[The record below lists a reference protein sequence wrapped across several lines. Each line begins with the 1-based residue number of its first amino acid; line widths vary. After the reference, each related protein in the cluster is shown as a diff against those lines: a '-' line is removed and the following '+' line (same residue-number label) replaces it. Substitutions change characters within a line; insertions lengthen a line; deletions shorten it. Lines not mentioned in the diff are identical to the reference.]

1 MTSSYKTPS
10 ALYKMLDVSEALGII
25 LNETSPLPIETVPL
39 HLAHGRILAD
49 TILAADPVPAYRAS
63 IKDGYAVVSS
73 DGPGEYSVAF
83 DVHAG
88 MQSNQQQHL
97 SPGSIAYIATG
108 GPVPPGADAV
118 VQIEDTE
125 FIVPS
130 NIDTSSNKTHQQ
142 KRVRIKTQASPGQDI
157 RQIGSDMAQGD
168 PVLLPGQ
175 HLGPAEIG
183 ILATVGVS
191 KDIKVYSKPR
201 VAVLSTG
208 DEVCEPDAAV
218 LAPGQVRDANRA
230 MLLAAA
236 QSAGAAAATTT
247 DLGIARDSA
256 EVVEA
261 ALDRAIEL
269 GVDILLTT
277 GGVSMGERD
286 FIKPLLEKRGQVFFG
301 KICMKPGK
309 PLTFAKIDTSSTPST
324 STPPTSIHLPAIS
337 TATSADNNK
346 RRSSLLVFGLP
357 GNPVSSI
364 VTFNLAVIPSMR
376 KMEGWKDPHLR
387 RVHVET
393 AMPITMD
400 PVRPEYHRAVV
411 RWGRRQKDG
420 EMGWVAHSTG
430 GQISSRLL
438 SSKSANM
445 LLEIP
450 KKEGVLP
457 AGSIV
462 TALIVGDLR
471 CVAE

>member
-1 MTSSYKTPS
+1 MLNPYKTPS
-10 ALYKMLDVSEALGII
+10 ALYKMLDVSEAQTII

-49 TILAADPVPAYRAS
+49 TILAVDPVPAYRAS

-73 DGPGEYSVAF
+73 DGPGEYLVAF
-83 DVHAG
+83 DAHAG
-88 MQSNQQQHL
+88 MQSNQHQHL

-125 FIVPS
+125 FIADP
-130 NIDTSSNKTHQQ
+130 NAINDTSNYKQHQ
-142 KRVRIKTQASPGQDI
+142 KRVRIKTQASSGQDI
-157 RQIGSDMAQGD
+157 RQIGSDMAEGD
-168 PVLLPGQ
+168 PVLLPSQ

-191 KDIKVYSKPR
+191 KDIKVYSKPHI
-201 VAVLSTG
+201 AVLSTG

-236 QSAGAAAATTT
+236 QSAGAATT

-261 ALDRAIEL
+261 AIDRAIEL

-277 GGVSMGERD
+277 GGVSMGDRD

-309 PLTFAKIDTSSTPST
+309 PLTFAKIDTALTTCSS
-324 STPPTSIHLPAIS
+324 
-337 TATSADNNK
+337 NK
-346 RRSSLLVFGLP
+346 RSSMLVFGLP

-376 KMEGWKDPHLR
+376 KMEGWEDPHLR
-387 RVHVET
+387 RLHVET

-411 RWGRRQKDG
+411 RWQRRQHDG

-438 SSKSANM
+438 SSKSATV

-462 TALIVGDLR
+462 PALIVGDLR
-471 CVAE
+471 CMPQ

>member
-1 MTSSYKTPS
+1 MSSYKTPS
-10 ALYKMLDVSEALGII
+10 ALYKMLDVSEALSII

-73 DGPGEYSVAF
+73 DGPGEYFVAF
-83 DVHAG
+83 DSHAG
-88 MQSNQQQHL
+88 MQSYQQQYL

-125 FIVPS
+125 FIV
-130 NIDTSSNKTHQQ
+130 SSNTDTASNNSHQQ
-142 KRVRIKTQASPGQDI
+142 NRVRIKTQASLGQDI

-191 KDIKVYSKPR
+191 KDIKVYSKPH

-236 QSAGAAAATTT
+236 QSAGTAAATTT

-309 PLTFAKIDTSSTPST
+309 PLTFAKIYTSSTPTT
-324 STPPTSIHLPAIS
+324 ST
-337 TATSADNNK
+337 DNK
-346 RRSSLLVFGLP
+346 RSSLLVFGLP

-376 KMEGWKDPHLR
+376 KMEGWVDPHLR

-411 RWGRRQKDG
+411 RWERRQRDG
-420 EMGWVAHSTG
+420 GIGWVAHSTG

-438 SSKSANM
+438 SSKSANV

-450 KKEGVLP
+450 KKVGVLP

-462 TALIVGDLR
+462 SALIVGDLR
-471 CVAE
+471 CMPQ